1 MDTLLPVLVA
11 DSISLTVYPQS
22 YSLMDVLLPILVTAG
37 GIAVLVFGG
46 NLLIRGA
53 VGISRLVGLSG
64 FVVGMTV
71 VAYGTSAPELAAS
84 IAALDPHPGM
94 VLGNVAGSNVANV
107 GMVAA
112 VALILGAGFGRWR
125 KYKEEFLVV
134 VGCSAGIVLLVA
146 DGDVSFFDGAIL
158 LAAAVAST
166 TILLHRHT
174 KKREKVVDMLADR
187 TTTDTATGDAVA
199 DGVISDNEPPR
210 RKGGLAK
217 SILMTAGGA
226 GLLWVGAVFAVN
238 GAASLGSLA
247 GLSDH
252 TIGITVI
259 AVGTSLPELVTT
271 IMAVKKKEYGIGLGN
286 VIGSNIANI
295 LLIGGA
301 AALLSGGLAAGPGVS
316 WDLAIAAAFT
326 IVFVAATILGKM
338 SRVWGLVFVAAYV
351 AWLTISL
358 VA

>member
-1 MDTLLPVLVA
+1 MDALLSV
-11 DSISLTVYPQS
+11 
-22 YSLMDVLLPILVTAG
+22 LVTAG

-46 NLLIRGA
+46 SLLIRGA
-53 VGISRLVGLSG
+53 VGISRLVGLPG

-112 VALILGAGFGRWR
+112 VALMLGAGFGRWR
-125 KYKEEFLVV
+125 KYRGEFLVV
-134 VGCSAGIVLLVA
+134 VGCSVGIVLLVA

-174 KKREKVVDMLADR
+174 RQRGEEVVDVLADGAA
-187 TTTDTATGDAVA
+187 TDTATEDAAADGRMPGSKPPRPAVA
-199 DGVISDNEPPR
+199 
-210 RKGGLAK
+210 GGLVR

-226 GLLWVGAVFAVN
+226 GLLWAGAILAVD

-259 AVGTSLPELVTT
+259 AIGTSLPELVTT
-271 IMAVKKKEYGIGLGN
+271 VMAVKKKEYGIGLGN

-316 WDLAIAAAFT
+316 WDLGIAAAFT

-338 SRVWGLVFVAAYV
+338 PRTWGAVFVAVYV
-351 AWLTISL
+351 AWLAISL
-358 VA
+358 IA